1 MLQVEVVKDRFYI
14 TSCKA
19 LFGEWKSGLTIE
31 NMQLVLFPNKPS
43 AIDCLPE
50 LLKRWL
56 WGIPGLKWLSLLPI
70 SFPVCYLKNEKGI
83 SDIYPYIFTA

>member
-31 NMQLVLFPNKPS
+31 NMQLVLFPNTPS

-50 LLKRWL
+50 LLKR
-56 WGIPGLKWLSLLPI
+56 
-70 SFPVCYLKNEKGI
+70 
-83 SDIYPYIFTA
+83 